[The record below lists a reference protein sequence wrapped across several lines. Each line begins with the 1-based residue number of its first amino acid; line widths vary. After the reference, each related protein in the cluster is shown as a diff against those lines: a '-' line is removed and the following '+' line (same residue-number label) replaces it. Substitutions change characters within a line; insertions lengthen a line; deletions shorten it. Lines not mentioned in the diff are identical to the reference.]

1 MDDHVALHGDR
12 GAVGALRVSVDH
24 DVVHRH
30 LRLLLELLEAHLWLV
45 HWIKTLVLEI
55 GHQRRRRLL
64 VVLFKRRSL
73 HVTVVKLGWELRI
86 HELTLAWV
94 HIDWR
99 HHHLHVV
106 LLLRGKMILGLVSLS
121 RTIEVLL
128 IHTSGGHL
136 LHVVH
141 LLLLML

>member
-1 MDDHVALHGDR
+1 MY
-12 GAVGALRVSVDH
+12 H

-30 LRLLLELLEAHLWLV
+30 LRLLLELLEAHSRLV
-45 HWIKTLVLEI
+45 HWIETLVLEV
-55 GHQRRRRLL
+55 GHQGRRRLL
-64 VVLFKRRSL
+64 VVLFKRRTL
-73 HVTVVKLGWELRI
+73 HVPVVKLGGELRV

-106 LLLRGKMILGLVSLS
+106 LLRGKMILGLVSLS
-121 RTIEVLL
+121 RTIETLL
-128 IHTSGGHL
+128 IHTSGHL

-141 LLLLML
+141 LLLLVL